1 MTLGP
6 SPAEQGPTMR
16 LWSVI
21 LPGSL
26 QRQRSAQIKHVQR
39 PLIAMLS
46 IPLLAFLTVF
56 GNWKR
61 ISLYTEDA
69 QSKQRV
75 NPYAEQPKGHAV
87 ITADR
92 LFALVAADGRKPPQT
107 SDEQAAAF
115 RSMIAYTGKYGVEND
130 KFVTTVDLAWN
141 EAWVGTE
148 QVRFWRVD
156 RDKLSRISRAE
167 R

>member
-1 MTLGP
+1 M
-6 SPAEQGPTMR
+6 
-16 LWSVI
+16 
-21 LPGSL
+21 
-26 QRQRSAQIKHVQR
+26 KHIQQL
-39 PLIAMLS
+39 LITMLS
-46 IPLLAFLTVF
+46 ISFLALRFLTVPALADDRDKLI
-56 GNWKR
+56 GNWKL

-75 NPYAEQPKGHAV
+75 NPYGEQPKGHAV

-115 RSMIAYTGKYGVEND
+115 RSMIAYTGKYRVEKD
-130 KFVTTVDLAWN
+130 KFITTVDLAWN

-148 QVRFWRVD
+148 QVRFIVWMGT
-156 RDKLSRISRAE
+156 S
-167 R
+167 